1 MHDVSKPLLTT
12 AIHLRESLTMT
23 DLRTFDPNSVGQK
36 TENIFGL
43 PFTADEAAIAVIPVP
58 WEVTVSYREGTAS
71 GPEAILAA
79 SYQVDLYDPDY
90 VDAWRIGLAMEEIP
104 TELRNLNDE
113 MRPTAEEYIG
123 MLEEGHTPED
133 HPLMKQMLEKINASC
148 EKMNEWVQE
157 RAAAQLDRG
166 AIAAV
171 LGGDH
176 STPLGLIRELA
187 KRHDSFGILHI
198 DAHADLR
205 DAYEGFTYSHASIM
219 FNAIKEPTLTKLVQV
234 GIRDY
239 CEMESD
245 LVASSDGRIVSFY
258 DRDIKTKMFEGMS
271 WMHICQEIVSQL
283 PDEVYVSFDID
294 GLDPKLCPNT
304 GTPVPGGLEYEQ
316 ALYLVRMVAE
326 SGRVIIG
333 FDVNEVAPGD
343 EDEWDANVGARLLYR
358 LANLTAKSNDQF

>member
-133 HPLMKQMLEKINASC
+133 SPLMKQMLEKNQC
-148 EKMNEWVQE
+148 
-157 RAAAQLDRG
+157 L
-166 AIAAV
+166 
-171 LGGDH
+171 
-176 STPLGLIRELA
+176 
-187 KRHDSFGILHI
+187 
-198 DAHADLR
+198 LR
-205 DAYEGFTYSHASIM
+205 
-219 FNAIKEPTLTKLVQV
+219 KK
-234 GIRDY
+234 
-239 CEMESD
+239 
-245 LVASSDGRIVSFY
+245 
-258 DRDIKTKMFEGMS
+258 
-271 WMHICQEIVSQL
+271 
-283 PDEVYVSFDID
+283 
-294 GLDPKLCPNT
+294 
-304 GTPVPGGLEYEQ
+304 
-316 ALYLVRMVAE
+316 
-326 SGRVIIG
+326 
-333 FDVNEVAPGD
+333 
-343 EDEWDANVGARLLYR
+343 
-358 LANLTAKSNDQF
+358 